1 VANEKHRAISGS
13 VWVVVS
19 AFFDD
24 QFRRIRTNTP
34 LDFMPQM
41 CKAQADS
48 FDGEYTFEREII

>member
-1 VANEKHRAISGS
+1 